1 MLCFIVQSCLF
12 GFSAYSINW
21 VKIHMIYRTE
31 LQLIFWFIVSSLHSF
46 GRLSGD
52 KVTLLSRAYC
62 ANIKSSIDSER
73 RMCELIEK
81 GEALRNEIISSQDR
95 LTEFNTNPDRTVS
108 TNTTQT
114 PNLTDIDTVIGV

>member
-1 MLCFIVQSCLF
+1 MV
-12 GFSAYSINW
+12 
-21 VKIHMIYRTE
+21 YRTE
-31 LQLIFWFIVSSLHSF
+31 FQLIFWFIVSSLHSF
-46 GRLSGD
+46 GRLSGA